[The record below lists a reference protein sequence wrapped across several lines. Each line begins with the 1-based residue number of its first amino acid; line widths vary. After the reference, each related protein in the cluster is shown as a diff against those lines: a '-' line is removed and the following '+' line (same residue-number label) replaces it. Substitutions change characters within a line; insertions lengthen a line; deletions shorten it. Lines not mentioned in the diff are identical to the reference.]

1 MAQNRHVGTQ
11 KSHWDKTNKGNYNLK
26 LCVPF
31 VGLTL
36 VRLLRPSMAVLY
48 HVNGKRKGPIA
59 RFWQDSILRGFIFAM
74 LTGKY
79 EKKGFTFRDLR
90 ATVRKY
96 RPSSGKS

>member
-1 MAQNRHVGTQ
+1 M
-11 KSHWDKTNKGNYNLK
+11 
-26 LCVPF
+26 PF

-36 VRLLRPSMAVLY
+36 VRLLRPIMAVLY

-59 RFWQDSILRGFIFAM
+59 RFWHDSILRGFIFAM

>member
-1 MAQNRHVGTQ
+1 M
-11 KSHWDKTNKGNYNLK
+11 
-26 LCVPF
+26 PF

-36 VRLLRPSMAVLY
+36 VRLLRPIMAVLY

-74 LTGKY
+74 STGKY

-90 ATVRKY
+90 ATEISTIEWQELKNRF
-96 RPSSGKS
+96 PSFFVHN

>member
-1 MAQNRHVGTQ
+1 MYAFCW
-11 KSHWDKTNKGNYNLK
+11 SY
-26 LCVPF
+26 
-31 VGLTL
+31 
-36 VRLLRPSMAVLY
+36 PSATFASQHGGLY